1 MCRFPGHNFTAATFY
16 CASDMIDVW
25 FECVQVC
32 CVYTGMMFE
41 VKIAA
46 DSNDITECLRD
57 DKPTIGMFGYSLHL
71 M

>member
-1 MCRFPGHNFTAATFY
+1 
-16 CASDMIDVW
+16 
-25 FECVQVC
+25 
-32 CVYTGMMFE
+32 MFE